1 MLIVKKF
8 GGSSVAN
15 AERINHVAQTIV
27 NSYKEGNQVVVVLS
41 AQGDTTDEL
50 IEKAKEI
57 NPNASKR
64 EMYMLL

>member
-50 IEKAKEI
+50 
-57 NPNASKR
+57 N
-64 EMYMLL
+64 